1 MSQVFYTLD
10 MRPNARVPIWMFSDR
25 LELHPAAATGW
36 VHLPVEIMHP
46 KTAPAK
52 LAREYVAVFHQT
64 GEPDSLL
71 HSAVANG
78 VFLNMKQLRLA
89 QVHLKYKMCDP
100 GKGHGKNGRIVKRD
114 WCQGLIDHLFPEA
127 SAADKLQM
135 LRGLMGQTWV
145 HLDPKVASKHTKDI
159 LSAFHGLPSEDQST
173 FVELAAVASDEILLQ
188 EKRDQKARV
197 QAAPKKERMHET
209 PITLRDLC
217 PRVAGSRL
225 TRHPVLK
232 RYQAFYPE
240 FNEKGSLFLILKPH
254 FLFFSS

>member
-1 MSQVFYTLD
+1 MSQVFYTFD

-100 GKGHGKNGRIVKRD
+100 GKGHEKNGRIVKRD

-159 LSAFHGLPSEDQST
+159 LSAFHGLPSEDQMSKY
-173 FVELAAVASDEILLQ
+173 I
-188 EKRDQKARV
+188 
-197 QAAPKKERMHET
+197 
-209 PITLRDLC
+209 C
-217 PRVAGSRL
+217 
-225 TRHPVLK
+225 
-232 RYQAFYPE
+232 
-240 FNEKGSLFLILKPH
+240 
-254 FLFFSS
+254 